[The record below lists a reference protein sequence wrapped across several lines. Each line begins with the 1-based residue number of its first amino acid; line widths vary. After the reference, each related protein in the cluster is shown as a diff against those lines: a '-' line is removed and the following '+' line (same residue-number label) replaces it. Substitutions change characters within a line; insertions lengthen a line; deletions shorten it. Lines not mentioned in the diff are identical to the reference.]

1 MMEKPK
7 LRGADVVTSVILI
20 LFGGWVL
27 WQAFHMPMR
36 DSYGGVMNV
45 WYVSPAL
52 LPIIIGAGIVALA
65 ASILVHALK
74 EGGAAALR
82 EMLRGLGAGGA
93 EGGIRFAAILVP
105 LISLVFMN
113 LQRIDFFLCI
123 VLFLYF
129 MISVFYLDDMRVLR
143 RSLIF
148 YTAEMALLL
157 ILFLTGLDARLNT
170 LFQYSVDVLALVLF
184 IALVVFVRHQAG
196 RDPVRRR
203 MLRQTMLMSVL
214 APLVLVPAF
223 RFLLRVPL
231 PKEGGIVNLM
241 SLLVYTLRKLGG

>member
-7 LRGADVVTSVILI
+7 LRGADVITSVILI

-27 WQAFHMPMR
+27 WQAFRMPMK

-52 LPIIIGAGIVALA
+52 LPIIIGAGIIALA
-65 ASILVHALK
+65 VSILVHALK
-74 EGGAAALR
+74 EGGAAVLR
-82 EMLRGLGAGGA
+82 EMLRNLGSRGWDSTV
-93 EGGIRFAAILVP
+93 RFAAILVP

-123 VLFLYF
+123 MLFLYF

-143 RSLIF
+143 RALVF
-148 YTAEMALLL
+148 YTAEMVLLL
-157 ILFLTGLDARLNT
+157 LLFVFGLDARLNA
-170 LFQYSVDVLALVLF
+170 LFRYSVDVLALVLF
-184 IALVVFVRHQAG
+184 VALVFFVRLQAG

-203 MLRQTMLMSVL
+203 MLRQTMLVTVL
-214 APLVLVPAF
+214 APLVLVPVF